1 MTMRRSLAMLAAAV
15 LAACG
20 AQLGTAAAA
29 HAVNLDNFGF
39 DAPWGGGKQPQTLP
53 QDYDSGHSFQLTRR
67 GETNTTPAPLNVL
80 LMYTLGAPK
89 LDGTDVPDI
98 PAGFTSTLEEGSC
111 LPAAAAATGS
121 GTAAFLCDMD
131 VLGQVPYAS
140 FGEHIGAD
148 TPDGSVIGVTAT
160 IVPHKDDTLAKIQKA
175 QRAGKH
181 FTSTTDLTAVESQ
194 ARAAQDSV
202 DVQPTDFGAGQTATE
217 RVAVHA
223 ADNGTVPLRASSATP
238 GEVWTDPDASW
249 SDGSQNI
256 FLPPGLNVTAV
267 TGDGGAQCTLV
278 PVEYQN
284 TYNNYSANTSTLAT
298 CAVTPQTTAITLTFT
313 AAPDLP
319 PTAVELTAD
328 YRAFDNTM
336 TPITSSSADF
346 TVGPAL

>member
-1 MTMRRSLAMLAAAV
+1 MRRPLAMLAAVV

-20 AQLGTAAAA
+20 AQLGIAAAA
-29 HAVNLDNFGF
+29 HAADLDDFGF

-53 QDYDSGHSFQLTRR
+53 QDYDSGHSFQLDRQ
-67 GETNTTPAPLNVL
+67 GVPSEAAPVNVL

-98 PAGFTSTLEEGSC
+98 PAGFTSTLGEGSC
-111 LPAAAAATGS
+111 VPAAAAATGS

-140 FGEHIGAD
+140 FSEHIGAD

-160 IVPHKDDTLAKIQKA
+160 IVPHKDDTLAKIQRA
-175 QRAGKH
+175 QRAGRH

-202 DVQPTDFGAGQTATE
+202 DVQPNGFGAGQTATE
-217 RVAVHA
+217 GVAVHA
-223 ADNGTVPLRASSATP
+223 VDNGTVTLRASSATP
-238 GEVWTDPDASW
+238 GVVWTDPNASW
-249 SDGSQNI
+249 SDGSQNV

-267 TGDGGAQCTLV
+267 AGDGGAQCTLV

-284 TYNNYSANTSTLAT
+284 TYNNYSANSSTLAACT
-298 CAVTPQTTAITLTFT
+298 VTPQTTAITLTFT
-313 AAPDLP
+313 AAADLP
-319 PTAVELTAD
+319 LTAVELTAG
-328 YRAFDNTM
+328 YHVFDNAM
-336 TPITSSSADF
+336 TPITSSAADF
-346 TVGPAL
+346 TVEPAS

>member
-1 MTMRRSLAMLAAAV
+1 MLAAAA

-29 HAVNLDNFGF
+29 HAANLDSFGF

-53 QDYDSGHSFQLTRR
+53 QDYDTGHSFQLDRQ
-67 GETNTTPAPLNVL
+67 GVPSAAAPVNVL

-98 PAGFTSTLEEGSC
+98 PVGFTSTLGEGSC
-111 LPAAAAATGS
+111 LPVAAAVTGS

-140 FGEHIGAD
+140 FSEHIGAA
-148 TPDGSVIGVTAT
+148 TPDGSVVGVTAT

-175 QRAGKH
+175 QRAGRH

-202 DVQPTDFGAGQTATE
+202 AVQPAGFGAGQTATE
-217 RVAVHA
+217 SVAVHA
-223 ADNGTVPLRASSATP
+223 ADNGTVALRAASATP
-238 GEVWTDPDASW
+238 GVVWTDPDASW
-249 SDGSQNI
+249 NDGTQNI
-256 FLPPGLNVTAV
+256 FLPPGLNVTSAS
-267 TGDGGAQCTLV
+267 GDGGAQCTLV

-284 TYNNYSANTSTLAT
+284 TYNNYSENTYTLAS
-298 CAVTPQTTAITLTFT
+298 CAVTPQTTALTLTFT
-313 AAPDLP
+313 AASDLP
-319 PTAVELTAD
+319 RTAVKLTAD
-328 YRAFDNTM
+328 YHAFDNTM
-336 TPITSSSADF
+336 TPITSSSGDF
-346 TVGPAL
+346 TVEPAL